1 MILLHG
7 SIALYEGQW
16 PWCRNGFY
24 LGPTCHP
31 NPNFFCHPTHKPLI
45 LPHLTFQKICH
56 PHATFLKPHT
66 RIICS
71 YVTFKKI
78 FVTPRVSE
86 FTIYSH
92 FAFTCNSL
100 HTHQN
105 MLKTHAFLGI
115 FANRHP
121 NNFDILPNP
130 SQFHPNPSE
139 NCFATPPP
147 KRLKL

>member
-7 SIALYEGQW
+7 SIALYERQW
-16 PWCRNGFY
+16 PWCRNGFH
-24 LGPTCHP
+24 LGPTCDP
-31 NPNFFCHPTHKPLI
+31 NQNFFCHPTHKPLI

-56 PHATFLKPHT
+56 PHTTFLKPHT

-71 YVTFKKI
+71 YVNLKKNLSSPEFPSLLFILTFLSHA
-78 FVTPRVSE
+78 VH
-86 FTIYSH
+86 FTR
-92 FAFTCNSL
+92 T
-100 HTHQN
+100 
-105 MLKTHAFLGI
+105 KTYQKHMYGI

-130 SQFHPNPSE
+130 SQFNPNPSE
-139 NCFATPPP
+139 KCFATPPA